1 MTTTPNAYEKNAR
14 TPRAIVTINGT
25 RIKWDD
31 LNVDSTTFYLAD
43 TFHVEFPING
53 QDNMFSLDYW
63 ASTETFLVKI
73 YIGFPADPDS
83 YTTADLE
90 LMIQGNAD
98 DIRVDL
104 GRAQIEISGRDLA
117 SSFLDNKT
125 TEKFSNQTSSQI
137 IEMFAKQ
144 YSLKTRVKPTSTLVG
159 SYYSQQQV
167 MLSSE
172 ITQWDLMVFLA
183 QQEDYVLFIEGD
195 TLVFEPRPTD
205 QDVRDPYVINYSP
218 ATPDNG
224 SPSINAINFSFSR
237 SMTLAAD
244 AKVTVRVPYGSKTGK
259 AFSVFAQTKRKS
271 KKENKDSKN
280 SSKKVQQYSFSKP
293 GLTQEQA
300 LKFAQQR
307 LREITLHEIKINFS
321 VPGSNSLK
329 KDSLIQLKGTNT
341 TIDQYYYSDQV
352 SRTINMSDSG
362 YTMSISAKNHS
373 VDSQVSPDDSP
384 VSPD

>member
-1 MTTTPNAYEKNAR
+1 MTTTQNEYDKNAR
-14 TPRAIVTINGT
+14 TPRAIVTINGS

-31 LNVDSTTFYLAD
+31 LTVDSTTFYLAD
-43 TFHVEFPING
+43 TFHVEFPLNG
-53 QDNMFSLDYW
+53 QDNIFSLDYW

-83 YTTADLE
+83 YTTDDLE

-98 DIRVDL
+98 DIQVDL
-104 GRAQIEISGRDLA
+104 GSARVGISGRDLA
-117 SSFLDNKT
+117 SSFIDNKT

-137 IEMFAKQ
+137 VEMFAKQ

-183 QQEDYVLFIEGD
+183 QQEDYVLFVEGD

-205 QDVRDPYVINYSP
+205 QDVKNPYVINYSP
-218 ATPDNG
+218 VTSENG
-224 SPSINAINFSFSR
+224 TPSINAVHCSFSR
-237 SMTLAAD
+237 SMTLASD

-259 AFSVFAQTKRKS
+259 AFSVFAVTKHKRPQEIKGTP
-271 KKENKDSKN
+271 NPTGR
-280 SSKKVQQYSFSKP
+280 VQKYSFSKP

-307 LREITLHEIKINFS
+307 LREITLHEIKLNAV
-321 VPGSNSLK
+321 VPGINSLK

-341 TIDQYYYSDQV
+341 TLDQYYYSDQV
-352 SRTINMSDSG
+352 SRTINMSESG
-362 YTMSISAKNHS
+362 YTMTISAKNHS
-373 VDSQVSPDDSP
+373 VDNQVSPD
-384 VSPD
+384 